1 MSSRRSVPRPPPGGL
16 LVLFPA
22 GGGDGLARRLRRAT
36 GVRLSRSEHGGAG
49 EKHGAIGQGVFFGRL
64 DTALVYADA
73 DQRRALGRFAGANGL
88 LIERERHLRPAVVRG
103 AFHASLRLPLRDTR
117 SGTWGLRA
125 SGVLDSSYSGRG
137 VRLAILDT
145 GLDLEHPD
153 FSHRAVRSRSFVA
166 GLPVH
171 DRNGHG
177 TCCAGI
183 AVGPARPRRA
193 ARYGVAPEAEL
204 YVAKVLDDDANGTD
218 GNVLAGIDWAVR
230 KGCAV
235 ISISLGTPAGE
246 GGGYSRVFERIAAR
260 ALAAGSL
267 LVAPAGNASQR
278 PDSIAPV
285 DHPANCPSVLGV
297 GALNQSLALASFSNG
312 GPDPR
317 AGGMDLA
324 AAGTAVLSAAPRPTL
339 YQVASGT
346 SIAAPLVAGVAALIA
361 EASPGARGATLR
373 ALLLKNARPLPA
385 RARSAR
391 VRMVCAP

>member
-1 MSSRRSVPRPPPGGL
+1 MGSRTTSSRPPGGT
-16 LVLFPA
+16 LVLLPP
-22 GGGDGLARRLRRAT
+22 GSGDGLARRLRHAT
-36 GVRLSRSEHGGAG
+36 GIRLGRSEHAGAL
-49 EKHGAIGQGVFFGRL
+49 ESHRAIGQGVLFDRL
-64 DTALVYADA
+64 DAALVHADA

-88 LIERERHLRPAVVRG
+88 LVEPERLLRSAHVRG
-103 AFHASLRLPLRDTR
+103 ACDASLRLPLRDTR
-117 SGTWGLRA
+117 SATWGLQA
-125 SGVLDSSYSGRG
+125 SGVLDSAYSGRG

-145 GLDLEHPD
+145 GLDLRHPD
-153 FSHRAVRSRSFVA
+153 FSHRAVHSRSFVA

-183 AVGPARPRRA
+183 AVGPVRPRRA
-193 ARYGVAPEAEL
+193 ARYGVAPGAEL
-204 YVAKVLDDDANGTD
+204 YIAKVLDDDASGTD

-235 ISISLGTPAGE
+235 ISISLGTPAREGE
-246 GGGYSRVFERIAAR
+246 GYSRVFERIAAR

-278 PDSIAPV
+278 PDSVAPV

-297 GALNQSLALASFSNG
+297 GALNQRLALASFSNG
-312 GPDPR
+312 GPDSR
-317 AGGMDLA
+317 AGGLDVA
-324 AAGTAVLSAAPRPTL
+324 APGTAVLSAAPRPTL

-346 SIAAPLVAGVAALIA
+346 SIAAPWVAGVAALIA

-373 ALLLKNARPLPA
+373 ALLLKTARPLPA
-385 RARSAR
+385 RGGRACA
-391 VRMVCAP
+391 RMVYAP

>member
-1 MSSRRSVPRPPPGGL
+1 MTTESTPLASRSPPTGGSLVLLPPGTGRTWPSRLHNAMGAYPVLFDRLDAALVYGDADQTRALQRFAEAYGL
-16 LVLFPA
+16 LVEPERLTRSAAARGPLSA
-22 GGGDGLARRLRRAT
+22 SARR
-36 GVRLSRSEHGGAG
+36 
-49 EKHGAIGQGVFFGRL
+49 
-64 DTALVYADA
+64 
-73 DQRRALGRFAGANGL
+73 
-88 LIERERHLRPAVVRG
+88 
-103 AFHASLRLPLRDTR
+103 PLRDTR
-117 SGTWGLRA
+117 SSTWGLQA

-145 GLDLEHPD
+145 GLDLQHPD

-183 AVGPARPRRA
+183 AVGPERPRRA

-230 KGCAV
+230 SGCAV
-235 ISISLGTPAGE
+235 ISISLGTPASE
-246 GGGYSRVFERIAAR
+246 GVGYSRVFERIAAR

-278 PDSIAPV
+278 PDTVAPV
-285 DHPANCPSVLGV
+285 EHPANCPSVLGV

-312 GPDPR
+312 GPDAV
-317 AGGMDLA
+317 AGGMDVA
-324 AAGTAVLSAAPRPTL
+324 APGTAVLSAAPRPTL

-346 SIAAPLVAGVAALIA
+346 SIAAPFVAGVAALIA
-361 EASPGARGATLR
+361 EASPHARGATLR
-373 ALLLKNARPLPA
+373 TLLLKTARPLPA
-385 RARSAR
+385 RRRLGA

>member
-1 MSSRRSVPRPPPGGL
+1 MGARTSAFRPPGGS
-16 LVLFPA
+16 LVLFPR
-22 GGGDGLARRLRRAT
+22 GSGDGLPRRLQHAT
-36 GVRLSRSEHGGAG
+36 GISLDRAEYAGALESR
-49 EKHGAIGQGVFFGRL
+49 GAIGQGVYFDRL
-64 DTALVYADA
+64 DAALVHGDA
-73 DQRRALGRFAGANGL
+73 DQQRALGRFAEANGL
-88 LIERERHLRPAVVRG
+88 LVEPERVLRSAHVRG
-103 AFHASLRLPLRDTR
+103 AFDASPRLPLRDTR
-117 SGTWGLRA
+117 SATWGLQA
-125 SGVLDSSYSGRG
+125 SGVLDCAYSGRG

-145 GLDLEHPD
+145 GLDLRHPD
-153 FSHRAVRSRSFVA
+153 FSDRAVRSRSFVA

-193 ARYGVAPEAEL
+193 ARYGVAPGAEL

-235 ISISLGTPAGE
+235 ISISLGTAARE
-246 GGGYSRVFERIAAR
+246 GDGYSRVFERIAAR

-278 PDSIAPV
+278 PDSVAPV

-297 GALNQSLALASFSNG
+297 GALNQRLALASFSNG
-312 GPDPR
+312 GPDSR
-317 AGGMDLA
+317 AGGLDLA
-324 AAGTAVLSAAPRPTL
+324 APGTAVLSAAPRPTL

-346 SIAAPLVAGVAALIA
+346 SIAAPFVAGVAALIA
-361 EASPGARGATLR
+361 EARPGARGATLR
-373 ALLLKNARPLPA
+373 ALLLENTRPLPA
-385 RARSAR
+385 RGRHARA
-391 VRMVCAP
+391 RMVYAP